1 MTERKQKSAG
11 GEESATIRGNSPR
24 SSEITTN
31 HAALT
36 VFLVNTY
43 PDGIPA
49 VDLPVAHAALA
60 LARAVDAAPDTA
72 ALWSQYRG
80 ALDDLLAITRQDG
93 HEIDYLVDQLRAANR
108 DTED

>member
-1 MTERKQKSAG
+1 MSNAKRARSNSGRSDGTDGDPVGPNE
-11 GEESATIRGNSPR
+11 IR
-24 SSEITTN
+24 TN

-49 VDLPVAHAALA
+49 VDLPIAQAAIALA
-60 LARAVDAAPDTA
+60 MAVDALPDSA
-72 ALWSQYRG
+72 SLWAQYRG

-93 HEIDYLVDQLRAANR
+93 NEIDYLVDQLRAADR
-108 DTED
+108 YPED

>member
-1 MTERKQKSAG
+1 MTERKRTRSDSR
-11 GEESATIRGNSPR
+11 ESKRISDNSPQPNT
-24 SSEITTN
+24 IVTN

-49 VDLPVAHAALA
+49 ADLPVAQAAISLSQ
-60 LARAVDAAPDTA
+60 AVDAAPDVA

-93 HEIDYLVDQLRAANR
+93 NAIDYLVDQLRAADR
-108 DTED
+108 YPED